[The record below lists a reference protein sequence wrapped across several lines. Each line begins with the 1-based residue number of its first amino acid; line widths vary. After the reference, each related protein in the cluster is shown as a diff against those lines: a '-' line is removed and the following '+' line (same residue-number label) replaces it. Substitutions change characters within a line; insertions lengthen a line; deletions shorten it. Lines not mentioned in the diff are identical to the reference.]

1 MILFIFLQDNI
12 SNSNENKIKKLES
25 ENKDLQDELNNEK
38 LKYNNLLSQNSQLQK
53 ENTNLKN
60 KIKSFEKI
68 NNDLVNENNQLKQQI
83 IKSNNQLISLTNNL
97 QNSNILSNN
106 QYNINDYSFV
116 KLIKDKEDII
126 NDLNE
131 KLKRFPF
138 ILEKNEKL
146 MSVIFSSMNQKI
158 NYSIVCKNT
167 DNIHNLEGILYKEYP
182 NLFERQNYFYLCK
195 GKLIN
200 KFQTLESNQI
210 KNGDTIILSSNDDT
224 GIFN

>member
-1 MILFIFLQDNI
+1 M
-12 SNSNENKIKKLES
+12 ES
-25 ENKDLQDELNNEK
+25 DNKDLQDELNNER
-38 LKYNNLLSQNSQLQK
+38 LKNNNLLSQNSQLQK

-116 KLIKDKEDII
+116 KLIKDKEDKI

-158 NYSIVCKNT
+158 NY
-167 DNIHNLEGILYKEYP
+167 
-182 NLFERQNYFYLCK
+182 
-195 GKLIN
+195 
-200 KFQTLESNQI
+200 
-210 KNGDTIILSSNDDT
+210 
-224 GIFN
+224 

>member
-1 MILFIFLQDNI
+1 M
-12 SNSNENKIKKLES
+12 ES
-25 ENKDLQDELNNEK
+25 DNKDLQDELNNEK

-60 KIKSFEKI
+60 KIKSFEKS

-158 NYSIVCKNT
+158 NYSTVCKNT

>member
-1 MILFIFLQDNI
+1 M
-12 SNSNENKIKKLES
+12 ES
-25 ENKDLQDELNNEK
+25 DNKDLQDLLNNER
-38 LKYNNLLSQNSQLQK
+38 LKNNNLLSQNSQLQK

-83 IKSNNQLISLTNNL
+83 IISNNQLISLTNKL

-106 QYNINDYSFV
+106 QYNTNDYSFI

-210 KNGDTIILSSNDDT
+210 KNGDTIILSSNDET

>member
-1 MILFIFLQDNI
+1 MEPDN
-12 SNSNENKIKKLES
+12 KY
-25 ENKDLQDELNNEK
+25 LQDELNKEK
-38 LKYNNLLSQNSQLQK
+38 LKYNNLLSKNNQLQK

-106 QYNINDYSFV
+106 QYNTNDYSFI
-116 KLIKDKEDII
+116 KLIKDKEDKI

-146 MSVIFSSMNQKI
+146 MSIIFSSMNQKI
-158 NYSIVCKNT
+158 NYSIACKNT

-210 KNGDTIILSSNDDT
+210 KNGDTIILSSNDET

>member
-1 MILFIFLQDNI
+1 M
-12 SNSNENKIKKLES
+12 ES
-25 ENKDLQDELNNEK
+25 DNKDLQDELNNER
-38 LKYNNLLSQNSQLQK
+38 LKNNNLLSQNSQLQK

-106 QYNINDYSFV
+106 QYNTNDYSFI

-195 GKLIN
+195 GKLLN